1 MQLLLDDFQN
11 DILTDYSDFNKR
23 KIQFAEAV
31 EIIEKNEKKIKN
43 LEK

>member
-23 KIQFAEAV
+23 KIQLAEAV